1 MRHALPALDR
11 PFAILAPFA
20 LLASPAVAQDAA
32 ANVDAEKGAAAME
45 QMAETL
51 SDPERQQQIVSTL
64 TVLSEAMLD
73 MPLAPLLEPLNRAAS
88 EATGEEPRQ
97 IDPDMTLRSAAP
109 NADELPQQIE
119 QRLPEAMN
127 QLAAMSDSFAAL
139 LPALVAMGEQL
150 KDRLPIDRLQ
160 TN

>member
-1 MRHALPALDR
+1 MRHALPALAR

-64 TVLSEAMLD
+64 TVLSEVMLD

-88 EATGEEPRQ
+88 N
-97 IDPDMTLRSAAP
+97 SACA
-109 NADELPQQIE
+109 
-119 QRLPEAMN
+119 QRAE
-127 QLAAMSDSFAAL
+127 S
-139 LPALVAMGEQL
+139 
-150 KDRLPIDRLQ
+150 
-160 TN
+160 

>member
-1 MRHALPALDR
+1 
-11 PFAILAPFA
+11 
-20 LLASPAVAQDAA
+20 
-32 ANVDAEKGAAAME
+32 ME
-45 QMAETL
+45 QMAKTL

-64 TVLSEAMLD
+64 TVLSEVMLD

-88 EATGEEPRQ
+88 EATGEEPRE

-109 NADELPQQIE
+109 NAEELPQQIE

-127 QLAAMSDSFAAL
+127 QLAAMSDSFAAF